1 MANKIEF
8 AHESLTQVKQ
18 EIKPLLEQHWKEIA
32 INQEHIKLN
41 PDWKQYARLDS
52 INALRVYTARSAK
65 KLVGYFVVIISK
77 NLHYQDHLFAAN
89 DVIFLAKTHRKGT
102 TGIRLIKYAEEQLK
116 AEGISVM
123 VVNTKAH
130 QPFDKI
136 LERQGFELTERVYS
150 KCFLRG

>member
-52 INALRVYTARSAK
+52 INALRVYTARSGK
-65 KLVGYFVVIISK
+65 RLVGYFVVIISK

>member
-52 INALRVYTARSAK
+52 INALRVYTARSGK

-123 VVNTKAH
+123 VVNTKTH

-136 LERQGFELTERVYS
+136 LERQGFELTERIYS

>member
-52 INALRVYTARSAK
+52 INALRVYTARSGK